1 MRRYI
6 KNKDFIPREYI
17 NEKKNKE
24 RYRNSA
30 YILLLLIINFI
41 ALPKSIETLRDNLNK
56 NESVEVISNNIE
68 VKDQKKDDILK
79 FIDYLNDD
87 IISLSFSNGSASIE
101 VKNKEIIYYLEED
114 SNFKINS
121 IKKIS
126 EESYI
131 VEGSIWKKENLY
143 IQ

>member
-56 NESVEVISNNIE
+56 NQSVEVISTNIE

-131 VEGSIWKKENLY
+131 VEGSI
-143 IQ
+143 